1 MTRVLYQAASK
12 LSVKV
17 IVTAAKCLSSTI
29 DWPLQVHS
37 SALTRLPSPKS
48 SPKPG
53 SRSLCLAKTATYDIL
68 ELKDHV
74 YARTKVASS
83 YPRILSQRLGSII
96 LPHCLIELWSIF
108 SSPSP

>member
-1 MTRVLYQAASK
+1 MTRVFYQAASK

-17 IVTAAKCLSSTI
+17 IVTAAKCISSTI

-53 SRSLCLAKTATYDIL
+53 SRSLFLAKTATYDIL

-74 YARTKVASS
+74 YARTSLQLPENSESAPWLNHIAS
-83 YPRILSQRLGSII
+83 
-96 LPHCLIELWSIF
+96 LPH
-108 SSPSP
+108 